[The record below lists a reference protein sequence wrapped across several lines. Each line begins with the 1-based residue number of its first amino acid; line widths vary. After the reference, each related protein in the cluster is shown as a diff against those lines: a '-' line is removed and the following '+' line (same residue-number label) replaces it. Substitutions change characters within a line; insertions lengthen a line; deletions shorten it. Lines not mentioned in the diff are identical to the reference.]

1 MNFSSRPSRLRN
13 EWAPSVPRELL
24 IGVMQIIFG
33 LCRMGMLI
41 RFVSSSVRTG
51 FVNALAVP
59 IFSAQLPHVWSAR
72 LRIIA
77 LPALTIA
84 MVGLQESVLTA
95 AVIDDMAGTPGTQN
109 HECTGLDL
117 SNMAAS
123 VFGGIADPAVSAIR
137 QPGPETGFAVA
148 AHLPAIARPYPL
160 AGAAAAADE
169 PGTGQKKPAAAPPV
183 ADRRRPWPSAD

>member
-109 HECTGLDL
+109 HECTG
-117 SNMAAS
+117 
-123 VFGGIADPAVSAIR
+123 
-137 QPGPETGFAVA
+137 PGPEQYGCQRLWRYCGPGSICNQA
-148 AHLPAIARPYPL
+148 AWARNRLCCCSASTSHCTAISVGRCS
-160 AGAAAAADE
+160 GSS
-169 PGTGQKKPAAAPPV
+169 
-183 ADRRRPWPSAD
+183 R